1 MLKSYPRRANVALI
15 LRFKANKSAMSLSPL
30 TPSTAGAGESMDQN
44 LLTFFCE
51 CVVSH
56 GNDILVSL
64 CA

>member
-1 MLKSYPRRANVALI
+1 MI

-44 LLTFFCE
+44 LLTFVCE

-56 GNDILVSL
+56 GNEILVSL